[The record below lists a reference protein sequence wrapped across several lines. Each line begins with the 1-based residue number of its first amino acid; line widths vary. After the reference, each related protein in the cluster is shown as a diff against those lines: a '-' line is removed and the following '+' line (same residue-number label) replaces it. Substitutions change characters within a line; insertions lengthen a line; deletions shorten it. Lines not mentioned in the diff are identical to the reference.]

1 MSMKSVES
9 TLPTVQQALEEMAR
23 ETGRPVSELLREA
36 VALEKRAQ
44 EVWSR
49 DGRVVLEEKNGEKR
63 VVRFR

>member
-9 TLPTVQQALEEMAR
+9 VLPTVQQALEEMAR

>member
-44 EVWSR
+44 EVWGR
-49 DGRVVLEEKNGEKR
+49 NGRVVLEEENGEKR